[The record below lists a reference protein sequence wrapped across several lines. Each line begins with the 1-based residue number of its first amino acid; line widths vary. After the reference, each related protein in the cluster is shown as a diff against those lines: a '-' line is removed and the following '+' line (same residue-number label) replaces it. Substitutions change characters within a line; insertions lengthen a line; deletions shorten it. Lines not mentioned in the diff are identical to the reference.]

1 MNFDDFIGLLR
12 LTFRNPAQAVR
23 ALQAL
28 KLPFAARWMA
38 LMVTVILSTLLMI
51 LVIKAKPDSVMPI
64 IAGVVGQPIAY
75 VILQLL
81 GIAIASWL
89 LTNLGRGVGGKADFP
104 DVLLVITWI
113 EVLLLSAQVVQSAA
127 LMISPL
133 LSSLIGLATT
143 VMIVWAAIQLLR
155 AVQGIS
161 NPLVVIL
168 GLVASFMVTVF
179 ILSIVAAAFG
189 LIPELPAE
197 VHS

>member
-28 KLPFAARWMA
+28 KLPLAARWMA
-38 LMVTVILSTLLMI
+38 LVVTVILSTLLMI
-51 LVIKAKPDSVMPI
+51 LVINVKPDSVMPI

-89 LTNLGRGVGGKADFP
+89 LTTLGRGVGGKADFP

-113 EVLLLSAQVVQSAA
+113 EVLLLSAQFVQSVA
-127 LMISPL
+127 LLISPL
-133 LSSLIGLATT
+133 LSSLIGLVTT

-155 AVQGIS
+155 AVQGIA

-179 ILSIVAAAFG
+179 ILSVVAAAFG

-197 VHS
+197 VQS

>member
-12 LTFRNPAQAVR
+12 LTFRNPAQAAR

-28 KLPFAARWMA
+28 KLPLAARWMA
-38 LMVTVILSTLLMI
+38 LVVTVILSTLLMI
-51 LVIKAKPDSVMPI
+51 LVINVKPDSVMPI

-89 LTNLGRGVGGKADFP
+89 LTTLGRGVGGKADFP

-113 EVLLLSAQVVQSAA
+113 EVLLLSAQFVQSVA
-127 LMISPL
+127 LLISPL

-155 AVQGIS
+155 AVQGIA

-179 ILSIVAAAFG
+179 ILSVVAAAFG

-197 VHS
+197 VQS